1 MRKVWV
7 VARVQAAKLRRRKI
21 IWLFGLAPFL
31 LSLLVAGPTIILM
44 TRPEVKQAGMESM
57 FTWGLILGWG
67 GFLSLA
73 GRVFALILGAMTVD
87 RDIRDGTLFPVLAK
101 PISRAET
108 LMGKYLGSALIMAV
122 YLAFEALIMVL
133 AMTQAGVERQW
144 LPVMN
149 SLLADV
155 FVFGAV
161 LALGLCLGVV
171 LRPALGLG
179 LAFVSLIWMQLTAPL
194 LNSEHPVWYTLGVI
208 PPVLFPRAGEMAIW
222 LDVTSSAHVDAVP
235 IMLRIGY
242 AVAWTLLLLTLTL
255 WRFERRDLVR

>member
-31 LSLLVAGPTIILM
+31 LSALVAGPTILLAS
-44 TRPEVKQAGMESM
+44 RPEVKEAGLESL

-67 GFLSLA
+67 SFLSLA
-73 GRVFALILGAMTVD
+73 GRIFALILGAMTVD
-87 RDIRDGTLFPVLAK
+87 RDIHDGTIFPVLAK

-108 LMGKYLGSALIMAV
+108 ILGKYLGSALILAV
-122 YLAFEALIMVL
+122 YLTIEAVIML
-133 AMTQAGVERQW
+133 AAMTQVGGDRQW
-144 LPVMN
+144 LPVLNNLM
-149 SLLADV
+149 ADI
-155 FVFGAV
+155 FVFAAV
-161 LALGLCLGVV
+161 LALGLVLGVV

-179 LAFVSLIWMQLTAPL
+179 LAFVSLIWMQLSTPL
-194 LNSEHPVWYTLGVI
+194 LQSEHPVWHTLGMI
-208 PPVLFPRAGEMAIW
+208 PPVLFPRAGEMALW

-235 IMLRIGY
+235 LLLRIGY
-242 AVAWTLLLLTLTL
+242 AVAWTLLLLALTL